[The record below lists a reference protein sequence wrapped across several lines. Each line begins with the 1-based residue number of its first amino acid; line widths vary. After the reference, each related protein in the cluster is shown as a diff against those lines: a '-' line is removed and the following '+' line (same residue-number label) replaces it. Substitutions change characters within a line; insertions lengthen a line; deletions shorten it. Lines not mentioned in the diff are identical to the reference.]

1 MEKLTGLIVKA
12 ISGFYYIEAADTL
25 YECKARGVFRKKGI
39 APAVGDKAE
48 IAVWE
53 DGTASIET
61 ILPRKNELIR
71 PPLANLD
78 QLFIVSSVSEPA
90 PNLLMIDKIT
100 AVAVEKGIE
109 PIVVF
114 TKADLADVSELLH
127 IYRSIGMTA
136 FAYSIHSPQDK
147 EQLCAL
153 LQGKVSAFTGNTGV
167 GKSSLLNSLFPE
179 LAIETA
185 EISRKLGRGRH
196 TTRHSELYKVG
207 GGYVADTPGF
217 STVDIE
223 RYEVIR
229 CEEIAMCFPEFRD
242 YITRCMFSTCTHTV
256 EKGCAVIEAVK
267 NGVISDSRHN
277 SYRAMYDE
285 VKNIPEWASKKQ
297 R

>member
-1 MEKLTGLIVKA
+1 MENLTGLIVKA
-12 ISGFYYIEAADTL
+12 ISGFYYVEVAGLL
-25 YECKARGVFRKKGI
+25 YECKARGVFRKMGLS
-39 APAVGDKAE
+39 PVVGDNVE
-48 IAVWE
+48 ISVYD
-53 DGTASIET
+53 DGTASVDK
-61 ILPRKNELIR
+61 ILPRKNTLIR

-78 QLFIVSSVSEPA
+78 RLFIVASVSEPS
-90 PNLLMIDKIT
+90 PSTLIIDKIT

-114 TKADLADVSELLH
+114 TKSDLGDCSSLLE
-127 IYRSIGMTA
+127 IYNKAGIRAMT
-136 FAYSIHSPQDK
+136 YSIYSPQDK
-147 EQLCAL
+147 DELISML
-153 LQGKVSAFTGNTGV
+153 EGRISAFTGNTGV

-179 LAIETA
+179 LNIDTA
-185 EISRKLGRGRH
+185 QISRKLGRGRH